1 VSGLPADAKVMLKQI
16 DANTIEMTNKAG
28 GKVTF
33 TARYTVSP
41 DGRTMSVEGHSST
54 GGVEMYVARKQ

>member
-1 VSGLPADAKVMLKQI
+1 MLKQI